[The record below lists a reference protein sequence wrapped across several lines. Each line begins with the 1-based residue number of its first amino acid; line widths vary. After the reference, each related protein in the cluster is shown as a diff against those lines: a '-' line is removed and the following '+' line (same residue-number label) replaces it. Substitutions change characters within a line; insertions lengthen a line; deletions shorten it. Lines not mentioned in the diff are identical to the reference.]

1 MKLSC
6 LQENLN
12 RGLNIVGRAVATRTT
27 LPITN
32 NVLIATD
39 KSRLKLVATN
49 LEMAISCW
57 IGAKVEEEGTITVPA
72 RLLIEFINSLPSEKV
87 DISLSPK
94 TKTLELKCAR
104 FEARISGV
112 DAKDFPPIPKVD
124 EGITTKVEV
133 EALRQ
138 GISQVVFAAA
148 IEESRPVLTGVDTE
162 FDGDLLTLAAA
173 DGFRLAVY
181 KLPIATPVSQKT
193 EVIIPARTLA
203 ELNRLIAEQE
213 EAVKI
218 TVNPNKSQVLFHLK
232 NIELVSQLVQG
243 TFPQYS
249 QLIPQSYKTKVIVNV
264 AEFLR
269 ATKTAAIFARD
280 GSGIVRLVIAP
291 GAKTTPGK
299 ITISARSEEIGDDVG
314 EIDATV
320 EGEESKIAFNGKY
333 LTEVLSVLNEAQVAL
348 ETTNPSSPGVIR
360 PVGVDNY
367 LHVIMPCL
375 SSGEVILRREN
386 MEPYPQHCLICGR
399 EITAGIDSHV
409 RYKHKI
415 DYDTYCKYFY
425 DCAGSYGIYTNK
437 QGMMTWR

>member
-1 MKLSC
+1 MRLSC

-12 RGLNIVGRAVATRTT
+12 RGLGVVGRAVATRTT

-32 NVLIATD
+32 NVLLATD
-39 KSRLKLVATN
+39 QSRLKLVATN

-57 IGAKVEEEGTITVPA
+57 IGAKVEEEGAITVPA
-72 RLLIEFINSLPSEKV
+72 RLLTEFISSLPSDKV

-94 TKTLELKCAR
+94 TKTLGLKCAR

-112 DAKDFPPIPKVD
+112 DAKDFPPIPKIE

-148 IEESRPVLTGVDTE
+148 SEESRPVLTGVDAQFE
-162 FDGDLLTLAAA
+162 GNLLTLAAA

-181 KLPIATPVSQKT
+181 KLPIAVPVSEKS

-203 ELNRLIAEQE
+203 ELNRLMTDQE
-213 EAVKI
+213 EAVEI
-218 TVNPNKSQVLFHLK
+218 TINPNKSQALFRLK

-243 TFPQYS
+243 TFPNYA
-249 QLIPQSYKTKVIVNV
+249 QLVPQSYTTRAVVDV

-269 ATKTAAIFARD
+269 ATKTASIFARD

-291 GAKTTPGK
+291 GGELTPGK
-299 ITISARSEEIGDDVG
+299 MTVSARSEEVGDDVG
-314 EIDATV
+314 EIDAIV
-320 EGEESKIAFNGKY
+320 EGEEAKIAFNGKY
-333 LTEVLSVLNEAQVAL
+333 LTDVLGVLGEAQVAL

-367 LHVIMPCL
+367 IHVVMPMF
-375 SSGEVILRREN
+375 V
-386 MEPYPQHCLICGR
+386 Q
-399 EITAGIDSHV
+399 
-409 RYKHKI
+409 
-415 DYDTYCKYFY
+415 
-425 DCAGSYGIYTNK
+425 
-437 QGMMTWR
+437 W